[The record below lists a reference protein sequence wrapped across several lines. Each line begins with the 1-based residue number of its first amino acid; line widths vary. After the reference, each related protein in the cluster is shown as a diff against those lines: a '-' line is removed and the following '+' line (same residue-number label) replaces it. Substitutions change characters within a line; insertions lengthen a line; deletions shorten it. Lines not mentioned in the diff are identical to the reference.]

1 MDELSSEPTRQRP
14 SVCLFLCPE
23 APFFMDGCYRGS
35 AVVFGK
41 SSRKAHWIEEPVGR
55 QRKEPSA
62 GSRLMVN
69 L

>member
-23 APFFMDGCYRGS
+23 APFFMDGSYRGS

-41 SSRKAHWIEEPVGR
+41 SSRKRIAL
-55 QRKEPSA
+55 KSPSA
-62 GSRLMVN
+62 ASERSRLRRPD
-69 L
+69 